1 MTVTTLCA
9 LTPQLCRLSRDA
21 VVRRAVSAFSGGES
35 DARHDALSLALRAHP
50 EDATAAVS
58 LLGGSDLTTETIRQC
73 FDREALAF
81 FHICGQCSPAE
92 VLQALCQCHF
102 PPTMDALAQLIAH
115 QRQQQAMTRY
125 ALQLMWRICGDEALP
140 DALSLFPEEDGG
152 GAPGG
157 MPRTLRPMK
166 GGAADD

>member
-1 MTVTTLCA
+1 MTTTTLCA
-9 LTPQLCRLSRDA
+9 LTPHLCRLSGDTA
-21 VVRRAVSAFSGGES
+21 VRRAVAAFAGGES
-35 DARHDALSLALRAHP
+35 DARYDALALALRTHP
-50 EDATAAVS
+50 KDAAAAVS

-92 VLQALCQCHF
+92 LLQALCQCHF
-102 PPTMDALAQLIAH
+102 PPTMDALAHLIAH
-115 QRQQQAMTRY
+115 QRQQQAMARY

-140 DALSLFPEEDGG
+140 DALSLFPEDGNS

-157 MPRTLRPMK
+157 MPQMLRPMK
-166 GGAADD
+166 GGVADD